1 MLKVSVGDF
10 ENVNYAMLLLYNVN
24 YAMLLLCNVAIGE
37 FGKVNVSWTD
47 G

>member
-1 MLKVSVGDF
+1 
-10 ENVNYAMLLLYNVN
+10 MLLLYNVN

>member
-1 MLKVSVGDF
+1 MLKVNVGDF